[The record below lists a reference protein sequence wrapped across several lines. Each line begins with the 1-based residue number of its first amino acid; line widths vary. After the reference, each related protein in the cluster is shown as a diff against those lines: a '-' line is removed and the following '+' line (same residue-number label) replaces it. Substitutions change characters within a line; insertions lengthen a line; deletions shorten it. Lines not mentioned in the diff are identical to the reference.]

1 MKIEPNAE
9 TLNTIVDAMG
19 AIVKSL
25 VATLPPAQQKVFLVK
40 MVDCVESA
48 ERAGD
53 DKLNRL
59 LQTLIEAGV
68 TEQRPGP
75 QSGS

>member
-1 MKIEPNAE
+1 MNIEPNAE

-40 MVDCVESA
+40 MLDCVESA
-48 ERAGD
+48 EQTGD
-53 DKLNRL
+53 DKLNQL
-59 LQTLIEAGV
+59 LQTLINAGI

-75 QSGS
+75 QSDS